1 MTLPSG
7 LADISDEDLEREYQ
21 RQLALLGIDEADAQA
36 ELEDEPARALEWWD
50 RLRQE
55 HPLADSVLW
64 EKADAPAD
72 QRRLVASLTDP
83 LTLALGGNRSGK
95 TYAIIQA
102 SLAFALGG
110 DHPAVAAWLEDNDL
124 PRDLIPDGPGEVLM
138 VARSHESSVLYH
150 RLTLDK
156 LLPAS
161 GAFWRGKHGNGP
173 ALLEIA
179 VPGYDEPARIWFKA
193 VEQGHGAFKGSEVR
207 FVAISEEPEGPE
219 GRRVLEECLRGCSSV
234 GGRVVLEMT
243 PQLGFTWVFED
254 LYEARHYDCRV
265 VELDS
270 EHNVMVPD
278 HASLMRWLESLPPEQ
293 RAMRQ
298 KGKFTNLEGLVYVG
312 WTRGTGERFG
322 LGHLCEPFDIP
333 PDWPRFRGGDFGLS
347 DATSIPW
354 IARGDDDT
362 LYIYRYLHEPSPT
375 FEEHARWV
383 ASLEALLGDTIEGSW
398 GDPSSTG
405 ESAIETFSRE
415 GVAFGCAN
423 KEVLGGI
430 SKVAERLRLRPDG
443 RPRIKLFAG
452 LQPRDAALIP
462 PEWVISGCRVGMPGL
477 LKRKPGNVAV
487 SEFEAYRWDAKV
499 KVPQPIK
506 KDDHFL
512 DALRYAVV
520 GIDEWGSLS
529 VW

>member
-1 MTLPSG
+1 MTLHVDLTALSDAELEAAYRAE
-7 LADISDEDLEREYQ
+7 LA
-21 RQLALLGIDEADAQA
+21 ALGVDEADAQA
-36 ELEDEPARALEWWD
+36 ELEERPARALEWWD
-50 RLRQE
+50 ELRRE
-55 HPLADSVLW
+55 YPLADAVLW
-64 EKADAPAD
+64 ERDDAPWD
-72 QRRLVASLTDP
+72 QRRLVACLVDA
-83 LTLALGGNRSGK
+83 LTLAVGGNRSGK

-102 SLAFALGG
+102 CLAFALGA
-110 DHPAVAAWLEDNDL
+110 DHPAVEAWLVDNEL
-124 PRDLIPDGPGEVLM
+124 PAGLVPDGPGEVFM
-138 VARSHESSVLYH
+138 VARTHESSILYH

-156 LLPAS
+156 LLPAT
-161 GAFWRGKHGNGP
+161 GCTWRGKHANAP
-173 ALLEIA
+173 ASLEIA
-179 VPGYDEPARIWFKA
+179 VPGYDQPARIWFKA
-193 VEQGHGAFKGSEVR
+193 IDQGHGAFKGSEVR
-207 FVAISEEPEGPE
+207 FVAISEEPEGLE

-243 PQLGFTWVFED
+243 PQLGFTWVYED

-270 EHNVMVPD
+270 EHNMMVPD

-322 LGHLCEPFDIP
+322 PGHLCEPFDIP
-333 PDWPRFRGGDFGLS
+333 ADWPRFRGGDFGLS

-362 LYIYRYLHEPSPT
+362 LYVYRYLHEPSPT
-375 FEEHARWV
+375 FEEHAKWV
-383 ASLEALLGDTIEGSW
+383 ASLEALLGDTIEGAW
-398 GDPSSTG
+398 GDPSSPG
-405 ESAIETFSRE
+405 ESAIETFSTA
-415 GVAFGCAN
+415 GVGFGVAN

-443 RPRIKLFAG
+443 RPRIKLFTG
-452 LQPRDAALIP
+452 LQPKDAALIP
-462 PEWVISGCRVGMPGL
+462 PEYVISGCRVGMPGI

-487 SEFEAYRWDAKV
+487 SELEAYRWDPKV

-512 DALRYAVV
+512 DALRYVVV